1 MNFKKL
7 VDDVILIYPHL
18 EPALMDIYHTFVN
31 AVEEGGDVKEEEDL
45 AITAMNQLVKIEE
58 TE

>member
-7 VDDVILIYPHL
+7 IDDVILTYPHL
-18 EPALMDIYHTFVN
+18 EPELLDIYYTMVN
-31 AVEEGGDVKEEEDL
+31 AIEEGANLEEEENL
-45 AITAMNQLVKIEE
+45 AILAMNQLVKIEE